1 MSQVNTPSEKKNQ
14 IRIIR
19 PYRFHGQ
26 WVFDDESVGLDREP
40 FVAGAD
46 DMIDRVTVD
55 IPNAKKGFLMLFSE
69 DPFPGHQ
76 VQIHWLREEMGGN
89 VYAWNEQNMEGWLCP
104 ALLRYFHEAPEQIY
118 IQIKADGSV

>member
-1 MSQVNTPSEKKNQ
+1 MSQVNIPSKKNQ
-14 IRIIR
+14 IRVIR

-55 IPNAKKGFLMLFSE
+55 IPNARKGFLMLFSE

-76 VQIHWLREEMGGN
+76 LQLRWLREEMGGN

-104 ALLRYFHEAPEQIY
+104 ALLRYFQEAPGKIY
-118 IQIKADGSV
+118 VQIKADS